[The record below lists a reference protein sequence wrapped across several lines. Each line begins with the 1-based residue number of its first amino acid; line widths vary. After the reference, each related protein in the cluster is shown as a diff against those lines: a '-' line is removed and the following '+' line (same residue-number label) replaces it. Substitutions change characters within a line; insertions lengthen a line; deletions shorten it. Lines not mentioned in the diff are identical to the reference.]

1 MPVQKF
7 RSAEEMNA
15 TPAAGGPPS
24 DFARFLRH
32 CARFRLIS
40 PKTYPRGVFK
50 FRDLP
55 EAQAARARD
64 ALRHTQVRDERLGD
78 LPRSTA

>member
-15 TPAAGGPPS
+15 TPVADAPAG

-32 CARFRLIS
+32 CARFRSIS
-40 PKTYPRGVFK
+40 PKTYPSGVFK
-50 FRDLP
+50 FKSLP
-55 EAQAARARD
+55 EAQAARARNSPE
-64 ALRHTQVRDERLGD
+64 RTEVRDAKTEPE
-78 LPRSTA
+78 PRR

>member
-1 MPVQKF
+1 MRVRKF

-15 TPAAGGPPS
+15 TPVARMPAS

-32 CARFRLIS
+32 CARFRLMS
-40 PKTYPRGVFK
+40 PKTYPHGVFK

-55 EAQAARARD
+55 EAQAARARESR
-64 ALRHTQVRDERLGD
+64 AH
-78 LPRSTA
+78 

>member
-1 MPVQKF
+1 
-7 RSAEEMNA
+7 MNA
-15 TPAAGGPPS
+15 TPVAGVPAS

-32 CARFRLIS
+32 CARFQLIS

-50 FRDLP
+50 FRDLL

-64 ALRHTQVRDERLGD
+64 SLRRTEVRDERLGD
-78 LPRSTA
+78 VPRKERR